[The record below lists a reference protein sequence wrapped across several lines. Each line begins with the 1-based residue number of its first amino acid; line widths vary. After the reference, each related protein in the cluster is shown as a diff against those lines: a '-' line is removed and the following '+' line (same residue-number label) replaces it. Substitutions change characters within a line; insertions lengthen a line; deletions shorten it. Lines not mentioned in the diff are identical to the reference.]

1 MLCNMSTENM
11 KVYDIRNGRMS
22 EDDGFVRTR
31 DGSIC
36 IDISENASI
45 MLNMSFDGDGAGSAV
60 NVNIADGA
68 EVYLIENY
76 KYDGASNAAAF
87 GENFM
92 PCAVNINLSS
102 GSTLKHQI
110 LFEDS
115 RLAAAYTLNCD
126 AEANAVYDNYQSNIG
141 GKTKC
146 NTEINLNGYGA
157 SVSSHLIAFCS
168 GEDDQRYN
176 IRINHHAKGTRSRMT
191 NCGAAADVSKC
202 IIDYVGVI
210 DKGPSRSDAYQK
222 SRIISLSPQVKAHVS
237 PALLIDEYDVSAGHS
252 GSVGG
257 IDAEA
262 LYYMQSRG
270 VRRQEAV
277 AMFTAGFLMGAADK
291 SNSELYEDIEH
302 KVRERINRL

>member
-1 MLCNMSTENM
+1 MSTENM
-11 KVYDIRNGRMS
+11 KVYNIKNGS
-22 EDDGFVRTR
+22 PTNIEDSVVRA

-36 IDISENASI
+36 IDISENTAV
-45 MLNMSFDGDGAGSAV
+45 MLNMLFDRFGKGSAV
-60 NVNIADGA
+60 KINISNGA

-76 KYDGASNAAAF
+76 KSDDTIGTKDLSMEF
-87 GENFM
+87 I
-92 PCAVNINLSS
+92 PCSVIINLSS

-110 LFEDS
+110 LFEDG
-115 RLAAAYTLNCD
+115 RLAAAYTLRCN
-126 AEANAVYDNYQSNIG
+126 AEANAVYDNYQTNIG
-141 GKTKC
+141 GRAKC

-191 NCGAAADVSKC
+191 NCGAAADASKC
-202 IIDYVGVI
+202 IIDCVGFI
-210 DKGPSRSDAYQK
+210 EKGASGSDAYQK
-222 SRIISLSPQVKAHVS
+222 SRIISLSEKVQAHVS

-252 GSVGG
+252 GSVGS
-257 IDAEA
+257 IDTEA

-270 VRRQEAV
+270 IRRQEAV
-277 AMFTAGFLMGAADK
+277 AMFTSGFLMGAADK

-302 KVRERINRL
+302 KVREIINRL